1 MSACLQRNDLII
13 ILSNVL
19 FFMVVQTLFFV
30 LVASKQYETVLVS
43 KIDLVKAVYSKF
55 PNIKQSLIKTKN
67 KYVQDNSELVS
78 KQSKARKKENEHL
91 IWKFCGVPI
100 VVTLVAMAYLF
111 LFSKSREPWSDVDT
125 LGLMYVVLGY
135 LTELCFFFFIVR
147 KYEFVG
153 DQYIVS
159 NVSQNLII

>member
-1 MSACLQRNDLII
+1 
-13 ILSNVL
+13 
-19 FFMVVQTLFFV
+19 MVVQTMFFV
-30 LVASKQYETVLVS
+30 FVASKQYETVLVS
-43 KIDLVKAVYSKF
+43 KIDLVKAVYDKF
-55 PNIKQSLIKTKN
+55 PNIKESLIKTKN

-78 KQSKARKKENEHL
+78 KQKKARKKENEHL
-91 IWKFCGVPI
+91 LWRYCGVPI
-100 VVTLVAMAYLF
+100 VIALVAMAYL
-111 LFSKSREPWSDVDT
+111 LMFSRSREPWSNVDT
-125 LGLMYVVLGY
+125 LGLMYVMLGY